1 MNKLSSF
8 FNKQTARGKRNKGR
22 ASILNRLMR
31 TIKESQNED
40 PDSNYK
46 NEDKTSMT
54 FLK

>member
-1 MNKLSSF
+1 
-8 FNKQTARGKRNKGR
+8 
-22 ASILNRLMR
+22 MR

-54 FLK
+54 KIMDSNLIGRQVIKHNTL